1 MQPSPGS
8 GLTINFRKKQHIILC
23 REDTYINSNLLR
35 TPEFRFRKIRVV
47 FKCGYFCCK
56 SDKTSC
62 VSSSEHSSTTI
73 TSYFGYSWVRNAS
86 RFCFNSSALFEQVII
101 TETPSSGST
110 VAGLFLVVSTV
121 LRKMIIIK
129 WAKKGGSTTGITNHY
144 SLILPKNQQNYSFQ
158 IKKS

>member
-1 MQPSPGS
+1 MQPSPDP
-8 GLTINFRKKQHIILC
+8 GLQLISEK
-23 REDTYINSNLLR
+23 SNTSYCAAR
-35 TPEFRFRKIRVV
+35 TPILIAIFFVRRNFVSGKIRVV